1 MNQLIHTIES
11 YKNKTTD
18 QHTSIINILQQRQ
31 KYTSSHMTTY
41 YIEGT
46 SEAANN
52 DVERKKIGTIGY
64 KKENEILG
72 EQHFET

>member
-1 MNQLIHTIES
+1 MTKY
-11 YKNKTTD
+11 YK
-18 QHTSIINILQQRQ
+18 
-31 KYTSSHMTTY
+31 
-41 YIEGT
+41 EGT
-46 SEAANN
+46 SEAENY